1 MVFPTLF
8 IKVKFLNKSEFE
20 KSLRIGLGS
29 AILHLQSQ
37 DYSLYEDSILNAC
50 LHNISYDPQIEGY
63 KTSYLIDII
72 KLTDNVGFF
81 REQILQATS
90 LIDEDTDYHDVRHLV
105 ELTSA
110 FAKEGDSE
118 ARKIIYN
125 IFNANLEDEDPLGG
139 RNIIEID
146 GIEGFVYVATKLGDL
161 KQNDTEPKADDYY
174 LWTLE
179 EIIGEETAKIQL
191 SEIRQ
196 LNKSLDFYLNLV
208 EKSRYK
214 PKSSREVFAPAQT
227 YAEVKAT
234 SKNISSNLV
243 YWGQTAS
250 KDDLELVAYEFIKE
264 HDPNSVVQ
272 YLRLFRRVPFPLEP
286 QLLFRFMDMEHPSGI
301 FLSAMTISALALIEH
316 PSVRELA
323 LSLINEDK
331 HSGLAVRLLARN
343 YEEVDWKLIENLG
356 EKITDPDEYHDFA
369 RSVQDVFELQSSSS
383 ATQTLRNMYY
393 NNPCSFCREIV
404 LDRLHRIGGLN
415 TTILDECRYDSNLD
429 IREWTEKITLD

>member
-1 MVFPTLF
+1 MIFPTLF

-90 LIDEDTDYHDVRHLV
+90 VIDEDTDYHDARHLV

-110 FAKEGDSE
+110 FAKEGDIR
-118 ARKIIYN
+118 AHKIIYD
-125 IFNANLEDEDPLGG
+125 IFNANLEDEDTLGG
-139 RNIIEID
+139 RYIIEID
-146 GIEGFVYVATKLGDL
+146 RLDGFVYVATKLGDL
-161 KQNDTEPKADDYY
+161 KQTDTEPKADDYY
-174 LWTLE
+174 LWILE
-179 EIIGEETAKIQL
+179 EIIGEEVAQNELNK
-191 SEIRQ
+191 IRQ
-196 LNKSLDFYLNLV
+196 SNKSLDFYLNLV
-208 EKSRYK
+208 DKSRYK
-214 PKSSREVFAPAQT
+214 PKSRETFAPEQT
-227 YAEVKAT
+227 YAEFKAT
-234 SKNISSNLV
+234 SNNNSSDLV

-250 KDDLELVAYEFIKE
+250 KADLELVAYDLIKE
-264 HDPNSVVQ
+264 HDPNSVVP

-323 LSLINEDK
+323 LSLINEGK

-343 YEEVDWKLIENLG
+343 YEDGDWKLIENLG

-369 RSVQDVFELQSSSS
+369 RSVQDVFELQPSSS

-393 NNPCSFCREIV
+393 NNPCSFCREKL

-415 TTILDECRYDSNLD
+415 PTILDECHYDSNLD
-429 IREWTEKITLD
+429 IREWAEKITLD